1 MEIASILNVKWNS
14 SLYLKL
20 LDILLLLLFYLV
32 FPVKYFSKYS
42 KLKRNPHYSL
52 LFWNNSHFN
61 SHYLIRNNTI
71 GQLCR
76 NDRPWHFLF
85 QLTSLAYQNLHN
97 NFIIQPEDITTRVY
111 FITKYFCNISSRVFS
126 CIYISKHPQS
136 FSSSAIS
143 LEKVS

>member
-61 SHYLIRNNTI
+61 IWSETTI

-111 FITKYFCNISSRVFS
+111 FITKYS
-126 CIYISKHPQS
+126 CIPCIFVHIYPNIQQS

-143 LEKVS
+143 VEKVS